1 MVLIM
6 TAIMAIVIISLN
18 LVMMLMMM
26 MMMIMITNIVII
38 MILRPFPENARRCG
52 PRGHQRQSLSK
63 ENRME
68 NASK

>member
-18 LVMMLMMM
+18 LVMMLM

>member
-26 MMMIMITNIVII
+26 MITNIVII

>member
-26 MMMIMITNIVII
+26 MMITNIVII

>member
-18 LVMMLMMM
+18 LVMMLMMV
-26 MMMIMITNIVII
+26 MIMITNIVII

>member
-18 LVMMLMMM
+18 LVMMMM
-26 MMMIMITNIVII
+26 MITNIVII

>member
-1 MVLIM
+1 M

-18 LVMMLMMM
+18 LVMML

>member
-26 MMMIMITNIVII
+26 MMITNIVII
-38 MILRPFPENARRCG
+38 MILRPDTKGRVYPKKIGWKMHQNEVLTPQN
-52 PRGHQRQSLSK
+52 GH
-63 ENRME
+63 
-68 NASK
+68 

>member
-1 MVLIM
+1 M
-6 TAIMAIVIISLN
+6 TAIVAIVFFSLN
-18 LVMMLMMM
+18 LVVM
-26 MMMIMITNIVII
+26 MMMIMIINIVTI

-52 PRGHQRQSLSK
+52 PCGHQRQSLSK

>member
-18 LVMMLMMM
+18 LVMMLMM